1 MIRLAVIG
9 DPIEHSLSPAVHG
22 AALNRLGIEYEYKKV
37 LVHPENLG
45 EFVKTARAGGYDGFN
60 LTMPHKVNIL
70 PYLSQTDEEAQYYSA
85 VNTVCVRDGELYGF
99 NTDGIGYELALGRMG
114 KRFRGSRLVV
124 LGAGGAAAAVIAAA
138 IRGGAESI
146 SVACRTAAHAEKICD
161 RDTGDTKVKIC
172 GFSDTEIAAECK
184 GAEVLINATPLGM
197 EGVAHN
203 FDGFDFLDALPQE
216 ALVSDL
222 IYKPNKTKLLAEAEA
237 RGLKTQNGLDMLIFQ
252 AIAADERYLD
262 RKLDVQDLYKTV
274 IDAVKDR

>member
-22 AALNRLGIEYEYKKV
+22 AALDRLGVEYEYKKV
-37 LVHPENLG
+37 HVRPEELG
-45 EFVKTARAGGYDGFN
+45 EFVKTAKCEGLDGFN

-70 PYLSQTDEEAQYYSA
+70 PYLSRIDDEARYYSA
-85 VNTVCVRDGELYGF
+85 VNTVCIRNGELHGF

-114 KRFRGSRLVV
+114 KKFSGSRLVV

-161 RDTGDTKVKIC
+161 RDLGDTKIKIC
-172 GFSDTEIAAECK
+172 GFSDTEIAAECEC
-184 GAEVLINATPLGM
+184 AEVLINATPLGM
-197 EGVAHN
+197 EGVSHS
-203 FDGFDFLDALPQE
+203 FDGFDFLDALPSD

-222 IYKPNKTKLLAEAEA
+222 IYKPKKTALLTEAEN
-237 RGLKTQNGLDMLIFQ
+237 RGLKIQNGLDMLIFQ

-262 RKLDVQDLYKTV
+262 RQLDMQDLYNTV
-274 IDAVKDR
+274 IDAVGDR